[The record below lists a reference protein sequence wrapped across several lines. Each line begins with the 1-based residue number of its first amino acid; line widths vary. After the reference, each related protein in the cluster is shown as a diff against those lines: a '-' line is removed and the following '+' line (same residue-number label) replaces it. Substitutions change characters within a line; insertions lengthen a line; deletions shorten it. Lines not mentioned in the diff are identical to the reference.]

1 MRAEVVARP
10 VISMRNGCFGWEA
23 DILIGIAADDG
34 SSWLIVDSKDLYSV
48 LGVPRTAG
56 RATIQAAYR
65 TLMRRYHPDAGLE
78 ADTARAQQI
87 NEAYRVLGDPKKRRQ
102 YDALSQP
109 KVTKTQPSRSAQHA
123 AKKTFRPKKA
133 PPSKQSFQRPAPSIS
148 ESAVQWW
155 IIAFI
160 AALCAFLFVA
170 RR

>member
-1 MRAEVVARP
+1 
-10 VISMRNGCFGWEA
+10 
-23 DILIGIAADDG
+23 
-34 SSWLIVDSKDLYSV
+34 
-48 LGVPRTAG
+48 
-56 RATIQAAYR
+56 
-65 TLMRRYHPDAGLE
+65 MRRYHPDVGRE

-102 YDALSQP
+102 YDALSHP
-109 KVTKTQPSRSAQHA
+109 KLTRKKPSGSPQPSKKKETLRRKNRS
-123 AKKTFRPKKA
+123 
-133 PPSKQSFQRPAPSIS
+133 PSKPPFQERGPSLS